1 MANGELSLTLQLLNL
16 LLEIRLAKQNNCPTP
31 PNGNGTIRDVLLGLV
46 GRRVTVTTSFDVITG
61 TLLTVQTDYIIIIE
75 DTGSQVL
82 VRIAEIEAVSGQ

>member
-16 LLEIRLAKQNNCPTP
+16 LLEIRLAKQTNGPTP
-31 PNGNGTIRDVLLGLV
+31 PNGTGTIRDVLLGLV
-46 GRRVTVTTSFDVITG
+46 GQPVTVTTPFGVITG
-61 TLLTVQTDYIIIIE
+61 TLLTVQTDYIVIIE